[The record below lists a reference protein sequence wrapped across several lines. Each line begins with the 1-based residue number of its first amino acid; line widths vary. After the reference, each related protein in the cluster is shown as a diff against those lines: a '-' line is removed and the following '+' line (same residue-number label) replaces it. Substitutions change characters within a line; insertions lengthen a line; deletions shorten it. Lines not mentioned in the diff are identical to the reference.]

1 MVTAIVI
8 LGSLGLVAGTLLI
21 VAFKFIAPPIDERIE
36 KIAEALPG
44 ANCGGCGFP
53 GCTGFAEAIVK
64 SSADMTAC
72 APGGGE
78 SVKNIAAILGV
89 EAVDVEP
96 KVAVVLCGGDREKA
110 KEKFHYLGVQTCA
123 AATLL
128 AGGPKLC
135 PDGCMGYGDCVRA
148 CVFDAVRITR
158 GMLAVVDRDKCTGC
172 GKCVEACPKH
182 IIRMVPKFQQVHVLC
197 HTRLGAK
204 EVKKF
209 CSVGCTG
216 CKLCT
221 KEAKVI
227 TMDESLAV
235 VSDDLKAD
243 FEFPEATAL
252 VCQSGSILDLK
263 FYDAWSW
270 ATDPKQREDRDVRA
284 EKLKEDR
291 KKARA
296 AAKAAKEKKADK
308 PKAEAADDKPKAEA
322 KAEPKAD
329 GPGTEAKAEAKAEK
343 VEEKPADKADKKE
356 GGAEA

>member
-8 LGSLGLVAGTLLI
+8 LGGLGLVAGTLLI

-36 KIAEALPG
+36 KITEALPG

-53 GCTGFAEAIVK
+53 GCAGFAEAIVK
-64 SSADMTAC
+64 GNAELTSC

-78 SVKNIAAILGV
+78 CVKNIASILGV

-96 KVAVVLCGGDREKA
+96 KVAVVQCAGDRDKA
-110 KEKFHYLGVQTCA
+110 VEKFHYLGVQTCA
-123 AATLL
+123 AASLL

-148 CVFDAVRITR
+148 CVFDAVRITP

-172 GKCVEACPKH
+172 GKCVDACPKH
-182 IIRMVPKFQQVHVLC
+182 VIKLVPKFQQVHVLC
-197 HTRLGAK
+197 STRLGAK

-221 KEAKVI
+221 KEARVI
-227 TMDESLAV
+227 AMDEGLAV
-235 VSDDLKAD
+235 VSDDIKED

-263 FYDAWSW
+263 YYDAWAW
-270 ATDPKQREDRDVRA
+270 ATDPRKREDRDVRA
-284 EKLKEDR
+284 ETLKEDR

-296 AAKAAKEKKADK
+296 AAKAAREKKAA
-308 PKAEAADDKPKAEA
+308 PAAGSAEDE
-322 KAEPKAD
+322 
-329 GPGTEAKAEAKAEK
+329 
-343 VEEKPADKADKKE
+343 KE